1 MRRILVYGV
10 TGSGKSTLAARIGQR
25 LALPYHSVDDLTW
38 EPGWVAVPDQVQR
51 ERIAAICA
59 TDSWVLDSA
68 YSIWKDLPL
77 TRADLVVGLDFPR
90 WRVLGRLLRRT
101 VRRIVLRTE
110 ICNGNR
116 ERMRN
121 LFLPTDNLVVWQFQS
136 FGRKQRRMRAWHRDP
151 AMPPVVLLRSPDE
164 VERWLAELPQHR

>member
-1 MRRILVYGV
+1 M
-10 TGSGKSTLAARIGQR
+10 
-25 LALPYHSVDDLTW
+25 
-38 EPGWVAVPDQVQR
+38 
-51 ERIAAICA
+51 
-59 TDSWVLDSA
+59 
-68 YSIWKDLPL
+68 
-77 TRADLVVGLDFPR
+77 
-90 WRVLGRLLRRT
+90 RRT

-136 FGRKQRRMRAWHRDP
+136 FGRKQRRMRAWHCDP